1 VEPAA
6 LLIPRRSL
14 AIAPSSRSPAPPHPP
29 RCASPHSLAAA
40 APHHS
45 APPPQ
50 GGPMSV
56 CCGESSVSICRIS
69 ATVALPFPPRQ
80 AAADSVAVAPPPPRR
95 HYGHHKTPRPLLG
108 KPMLALPSLLSTSI
122 HRPSRPPAA
131 GKAEGCGRPHAR
143 PWRRLQ

>member
-1 VEPAA
+1 
-6 LLIPRRSL
+6 
-14 AIAPSSRSPAPPHPP
+14 
-29 RCASPHSLAAA
+29 
-40 APHHS
+40 
-45 APPPQ
+45 
-50 GGPMSV
+50 MSV

-122 HRPSRPPAA
+122 HRLCRRSRGLWAPSCPSMAPASVA
-131 GKAEGCGRPHAR
+131 MATTA
-143 PWRRLQ
+143 